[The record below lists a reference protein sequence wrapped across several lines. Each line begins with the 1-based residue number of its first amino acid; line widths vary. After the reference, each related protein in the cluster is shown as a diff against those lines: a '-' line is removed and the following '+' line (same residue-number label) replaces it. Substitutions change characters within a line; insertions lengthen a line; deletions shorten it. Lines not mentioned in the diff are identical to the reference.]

1 MNILDIGPL
10 ADAYRVT
17 KPIPYEVELDKE
29 NGIWY
34 AITVPP
40 VCWWGEGSDEKAA
53 VADLISTLIEVY
65 ELEREEQFYD
75 IPPVYLD
82 PPVKDY
88 IERATL

>member
-1 MNILDIGPL
+1 MNVLDIGPL
-10 ADAYRVT
+10 VDGYRVT
-17 KPIPYEVELDKE
+17 KPIPYEVELDTE

-40 VCWWGEGSDEKAA
+40 ICWWGEGSDEGAA
-53 VADLISTLIEVY
+53 VADLVSTLIEVY
-65 ELEREEQFYD
+65 EFECADQLDD

-88 IERATL
+88 IERVTQ